1 VTKREVPIDPQS
13 PIGGDQYDEGWERL
27 AGPNSHLAT
36 IGRGAFPSREG
47 GELRAL
53 MECAPY
59 EEPPSSTDD
68 LLHLRDIIQDAIEML
83 TEREQWVFNAHACE
97 RLSFREIGQQLNVGK
112 TTAFDIYHRATETLR
127 NILDECPAI
136 VTHINQE
143 TT

>member
-1 VTKREVPIDPQS
+1 VKEWPYNPNQ
-13 PIGGDQYDEGWERL
+13 P
-27 AGPNSHLAT
+27 AGRALIAPPEA
-36 IGRGAFPSREG
+36 ED

-53 MECAPY
+53 MECAPFG
-59 EEPPSSTDD
+59 EPVVATTS
-68 LLHLRDIIQDAIEML
+68 LLHLRDIIQDAIELL

-136 VTHINQE
+136 VTHINHKE